1 MGINVMRN
9 CQVFAQQL
17 SLAHL
22 QLLLKRLVLLEA
34 FAFEQQDSLW
44 NQLSKSKGYGL
55 YQI

>member
-9 CQVFAQQL
+9 FQVFAQQL

-34 FAFEQQDSLW
+34 FAFEQRDSIL
-44 NQLSKSKGYGL
+44 NQLSRSKGYGL

>member
-1 MGINVMRN
+1 MGINVTRN